1 MHTNCHSISGDV
13 SCILKDTKTIIQNDN
28 NYRNFIRI
36 KRMILSEEPL
46 PTIPLTHVERAA
58 TTSSHTQ
65 SHTHTHI
72 HTCNN
77 NASTTS
83 SQLSPISY
91 FGFTKYIPTSI
102 KKPEL
107 KTILLQPQNKSNS
120 HNNTS
125 SSYYHNNNSN
135 NNNNN
140 NKHNNTAK
148 LPFFTTKHRT
158 LINIPRSQRSL
169 TANTQSSRFVNYDLF
184 VNDIA
189 CMNLK
194 YDESRIYNVNR
205 NAEIAELISQKI
217 NYFIKNENENQTTFL
232 MKDIQTKHLN
242 LSIKLFPMKITFNEV
257 NEHGETMKTPFYMF
271 NFPLSLLPVFY
282 YKGID
287 NFKLILTKIINF
299 SNDYSSIT
307 LNESALYE
315 YLKSQAQRD
324 KYKQTLKTFK
334 LNNLFTNGNN
344 NSNSNN
350 MFKLFHAATT
360 SSSHKRN
367 SKKRLSNA
375 YNMNIPLH
383 NIKTIHIY
391 NTSSSSSASTTSTTA
406 KQQHLLSRGY
416 KIVFIWTTP
425 YKQYHVVIETPKVV
439 LIEKDIHLSIEQYI
453 DGYMLF
459 YLYESNFLNWDFYL
473 MNYLFSFKKCRNIID
488 AIVSKSNHKD
498 HYANMKCECKA
509 PFVVL
514 PHHKYKHNMYDFIS
528 TNEPCINTYNY
539 ITSLD
544 LKVTLCK
551 YENMPSDYKYEYVIH
566 FNLQQ
571 TIKIMKGLKGFPQEK
586 IASYLVKFTE
596 IKERELKFNY
606 ELFDSISDKAWINML
621 HDILKFSITCK
632 ETEVT
637 EKALDVVGVRKVKMI
652 NRMVVDVDGVEA
664 VENWVG
670 KAGELEK
677 IRSVSCFELFKDE
690 LVGKDVEEWAK
701 VCCGMLK
708 KEGEKVG
715 VVRGNNKKHQTVIE
729 NSNCMDLY
737 RNMMFVNKRGGRRR
751 TFKG

>member
-36 KRMILSEEPL
+36 KQMILSQEPL
-46 PTIPLTHVERAA
+46 PTIPLTHVERTA
-58 TTSSHTQ
+58 TTSSNTQ
-65 SHTHTHI
+65 SHADAHI
-72 HTCNN
+72 YNN

-107 KTILLQPQNKSNS
+107 KTILLQPRNKSNS

-125 SSYYHNNNSN
+125 SHFHN
-135 NNNNN
+135 NNNNSSN
-140 NKHNNTAK
+140 NTNNTNNNSNKHNNTAK

-158 LINIPRSQRSL
+158 LINIPRSQRSH
-169 TANTQSSRFVNYDLF
+169 TANKQSSRFVNYDLF
-184 VNDIA
+184 VNDIKY
-189 CMNLK
+189 MNLK
-194 YDESRIYNVNR
+194 YDESKIYNANR

-257 NEHGETMKTPFYMF
+257 NEHGEMMKTPFYMF

-287 NFKLILTKIINF
+287 NFKLILTKIFNF
-299 SNDYSSIT
+299 TNDYSAIT
-307 LNESALYE
+307 LNETALYE

-334 LNNLFTNGNN
+334 LNNLFTNGN
-344 NSNSNN
+344 SNN

-360 SSSHKRN
+360 SSSRKRN

-391 NTSSSSSASTTSTTA
+391 NNTSSSSTSTSTPP

-425 YKQYHVVIETPKVV
+425 HKQYHVLIETPKVL

-459 YLYESNFLNWDFYL
+459 YLYENNFLNWDFYL
-473 MNYLFSFKKCRNIID
+473 LNYLFSFKKCRNIID
-488 AIVSKSNHKD
+488 TIISKSTHKD
-498 HYANMKCECKA
+498 HYANMKFECKA
-509 PFVVL
+509 PFIIL

-528 TNEPCINTYNY
+528 TNEPGINTYNY

-586 IASYLVKFTE
+586 LATYLVKFTE

-606 ELFDSISDKAWINML
+606 ELFDSISDKEWINML

-632 ETEVT
+632 EGDGS
-637 EKALDVVGVRKVKMI
+637 EKGVDMVVGNRKVKVI
-652 NRMVVDVDGVEA
+652 SRMVVDVDGVEV

-670 KAGELEK
+670 KAGEVEK
-677 IRSVSCFELFKDE
+677 IRSVSCFEVFKEE
-690 LVGKDVEEWAK
+690 LVGKEVEEWAK
-701 VCCGMLK
+701 VCGGMLR
-708 KEGEKVG
+708 KEGEKGG

-729 NSNCMDLY
+729 SSNCMDLY
-737 RNMMFVNKRGGRRR
+737 RNMMGVNKRGGRRR